1 MSPVTESVI
10 RQLGPDAIDAM
21 SQRLGVDPQVARQGV
36 EVGVPLLLSALA
48 RNASTDDGAQSLSN
62 ALSQDHDGSALS
74 HIPEVI
80 GQYQSNDASGI
91 VRHALGDQRG
101 AVEQQLSQQLGL
113 DGGALLQML
122 APLVLAQLGKTQ
134 RQQGLN
140 PSEVAGTLRNE
151 EQYLQAGGMLDI
163 VGQILGSAG
172 INLPGLGGATQ
183 TAPQTPTTPG
193 IPGMPG
199 APTTPG
205 MPTLPGSI
213 PGGPLAQMLFSVFGP
228 GLIRNLAKR
237 FGVSEAT
244 VQQALVIAI
253 PLLLSALARNASSE
267 KGAESLFGALTRDH
281 DGSVLGDVDQVVEN
295 PASRQGDR
303 IVNKV
308 LGSQSQSIEQTITEQ
323 TGIDGGQLLSTLAPI
338 VMGVLGSQARRQ
350 GMNAQT
356 LASTLQQEE
365 TTLQSHNSDVMQA
378 VREALGPQESQP
390 QGGLAGLLGRL
401 FGSR

>member
-36 EVGVPLLLSALA
+36 EVGIPLLLSALA

-172 INLPGLGGATQ
+172 INLPGLGGAPQ
-183 TAPQTPTTPG
+183 TGPQTPTTPATPG
-193 IPGMPG
+193 IPGLPG
-199 APTTPG
+199 TPTTPG
-205 MPTLPGSI
+205 VPTLPGSI

-244 VQQALVIAI
+244 VQQALIIAI
-253 PLLLSALARNASSE
+253 PLLLSALARNTSSE

-281 DGSVLGDVDQVVEN
+281 DGSVLGDVDQVLAD

-303 IVNKV
+303 IVTKV

-350 GMNAQT
+350 GMDAQS

-365 TTLQSHNSDVMQA
+365 TTLQHHNSDVMQA
-378 VREALGPQESQP
+378 VREALGPQESQA

-401 FGSR
+401 